1 VKIKQV
7 KIKNFR
13 SYQEE
18 VIIDIGDLTAFVG
31 RNDVGKSTVLEA
43 LDIFLNDNT
52 GTVKIDANDASKH
65 STATDIVISAIFSD
79 LPESIIIDDSNKTSF
94 LGEYLL
100 NSEGNLEII
109 KRYSNGGKTIKISI
123 KAIHPGN
130 PECSDLLLKKQ
141 DVLKKIV
148 EKHKIDC
155 KKTVNAI
162 MRKAIWEHFSSDLQ
176 LQEQEIDASKEDAKN
191 IWEKIKE
198 YLPIYFLFQSDR
210 KNTDGDSEVQDPLK
224 FAMKQIFRKDGVREK
239 LDAVAD
245 EIRQGLSELS
255 DLTLKKLKFINP
267 ELANTLS
274 PNLPDKASLGWD
286 SVFKGVSI
294 FGDNDIPINKRGS
307 GVKRLVLLSFFQA
320 EAERKLKEEEGKTG
334 HKNSV
339 IYAIEEP
346 ETSQHFEHQ
355 KTLMASLKDLA
366 KSTDVQVLLTTHNPV
381 IVKQLDFDSL
391 RLISVKNNKKDV
403 SPIEKGSL
411 LYPSLNEINHIAFGE
426 LTEEYHNELYGY
438 IESEGKINDFLNI
451 QSDNMPYIK
460 ELKDKSKKQESRKLS
475 QYIRD
480 QIHHPENKNNP
491 RFTPEQI
498 KKSISEMREF
508 IAKGI
513 VTSANSSL
521 KGLTAV
527 EFAKLQQ

>member
-1 VKIKQV
+1 MKIKQV

-18 VIIDIGDLTAFVG
+18 MVIDIGDLTAFVG
-31 RNDVGKSTVLEA
+31 RNDAGKSTVLEA
-43 LDIFLNDNT
+43 LDIFLNDNA
-52 GTVKIDANDASKH
+52 GAVKIDANDVSKH
-65 STATDIVISAIFSD
+65 STVTDIVISAVFSD
-79 LPESIIIDDSNKTSF
+79 LPESIIIDDSNETSF
-94 LGEYLL
+94 SDEYLL

-109 KRYSNGGKTIKISI
+109 KRYPNGGKAKVFI
-123 KAIHPGN
+123 KANHPGN

-141 DVLKKIV
+141 TDLKKIV
-148 EKHKIDC
+148 EKHKIGC
-155 KKTVNAI
+155 NKTVNAV
-162 MRKAIWEHFSSDLQ
+162 MRKAIWEHFSGDLQ
-176 LQEQEIDASKEDAKN
+176 PQEQEIDASKEDAKN

-210 KNTDGDSEVQDPLK
+210 KNTDGDSEIQDPLT
-224 FAMKQIFRKDGVREK
+224 FAMKQILRKDEVRKK

-245 EIRQGLSELS
+245 EIKQGLSELS
-255 DLTLKKLKFINP
+255 DSTLEKLKSINP
-267 ELANTLS
+267 ELASTLNPS
-274 PNLPDKASLGWD
+274 LPEKDSLKWD
-286 SVFKGVSI
+286 SVFKGVAI

-355 KTLMASLKDLA
+355 KILMASLKELA

-391 RLISVKNNKKDV
+391 RLVSVKNNKKDV
-403 SPIEKGSL
+403 SPVEKGSL
-411 LYPSLNEINHIAFGE
+411 LYPSLNEISHIAFGE

-438 IESEGKINDFLNI
+438 IESEGQIGAFLNG
-451 QSDNMPYIK
+451 Q
-460 ELKDKSKKQESRKLS
+460 L
-475 QYIRD
+475 
-480 QIHHPENKNNP
+480 
-491 RFTPEQI
+491 
-498 KKSISEMREF
+498 
-508 IAKGI
+508 
-513 VTSANSSL
+513 V
-521 KGLTAV
+521 
-527 EFAKLQQ
+527 

>member
-1 VKIKQV
+1 MV
-7 KIKNFR
+7 
-13 SYQEE
+13 
-18 VIIDIGDLTAFVG
+18 IDIGDLTAFVG
-31 RNDVGKSTVLEA
+31 KNDVGKSTVLEA
-43 LDIFLNDNT
+43 LDIFLND
-52 GTVKIDANDASKH
+52 GAGAVKIDANDVSKH
-65 STATDIVISAIFSD
+65 HAVTELEFNDSDIVISAVFSA

-94 LGEYLL
+94 LDEYLL
-100 NSEGNLEII
+100 NPEGNLEII
-109 KRYSNGGKTIKISI
+109 KRYPNGGKTAKIFI
-123 KAIHPGN
+123 KANHPGN

-141 DVLKKIV
+141 TDLKKIV
-148 EKHKIDC
+148 KEHNIDC
-155 KKTVNAI
+155 DNKAVNAV

-224 FAMKQIFRKDGVREK
+224 FAMKQILRKDGVREK

-245 EIRQGLSELS
+245 EIRQGLPELS

-274 PNLPDKASLGWD
+274 PNLPDKATLGWD

-320 EAERKLKEEEGKTG
+320 EAERRLKEEEGKTG

-355 KTLMASLKDLA
+355 KILMASLKDLA

-381 IVKQLDFDSL
+381 IVKQLDFGSL
-391 RLISVKNNKKDV
+391 RLVPVKNDKKDV
-403 SPIEKGSL
+403 SPVEKGSL

-438 IESEGKINDFLNI
+438 IESEGKINDFLNM

-513 VTSANSSL
+513 VTSTNSS
-521 KGLTAV
+521 TEMMV
-527 EFAKLQQ
+527 

>member
-18 VIIDIGDLTAFVG
+18 AVINIGDLTAFVG
-31 RNDVGKSTVLEA
+31 KNDVGKSTILEA
-43 LDIFLNDNT
+43 LDIFLND
-52 GTVKIDANDASKH
+52 GAGAVKIDANDVSKH
-65 STATDIVISAIFSD
+65 HAVTELEFNDSDIVISAVFSA
-79 LPESIIIDDSNKTSF
+79 LPESIIIDHSNKTSF
-94 LGEYLL
+94 LDEYLL
-100 NSEGNLEII
+100 NPEGNLEII
-109 KRYSNGGKTIKISI
+109 KRYPNGGKTAKVFI
-123 KAIHPGN
+123 KANHPGN

-141 DVLKKIV
+141 TDLKNIV
-148 EKHKIDC
+148 KKHDIDC
-155 KKTVNAI
+155 DNKAVNAV

-198 YLPIYFLFQSDR
+198 YFPIYFLFQSDR

-224 FAMKQIFRKDGVREK
+224 FAMKQILRKDGVKEK

-255 DLTLKKLKFINP
+255 DLTLEKLKFINP

-274 PNLPDKASLGWD
+274 PNLPDKTSLGWD
-286 SVFKGVSI
+286 SVFKNVSI

-320 EAERKLKEEEGKTG
+320 EAERKVKEEEGKTG

-355 KTLMASLKDLA
+355 KILMESLKKLA
-366 KSTDVQVLLTTHNPV
+366 ASADVQVLLTTHNPV
-381 IVKQLDFDSL
+381 IVKQLDFGSL
-391 RLISVKNNKKDV
+391 RLVSVKNDKKEIASV
-403 SPIEKGSL
+403 EKGSL

-438 IESEGKINDFLNI
+438 IESEGQIDTFLNT
-451 QSDNMPYIK
+451 QSDTLQYIRLNK
-460 ELKDKSKKQESRKLS
+460 NGDEKQETRKLS
-475 QYIRD
+475 HYVRD
-480 QIHHPENKNNP
+480 QIHHPGNTSNP
-491 RFTPEQI
+491 RFSEEQI
-498 KKSISEMREF
+498 RQSLSEMRNF
-508 IAKGI
+508 IDKNINKLTG
-513 VTSANSSL
+513 SSVD
-521 KGLTAV
+521 TIA
-527 EFAKLQQ
+527 